1 MILQLMLSEAF
12 AYDALHPVSVNSAGE
27 LLFRDCKSQPG
38 WAAGMLT
45 HQYGEVAVGGALRLS
60 KDSGVISSRQE
71 PLTPREAPGYR
82 NCQEAS
88 RTRPFAR
95 RALMILRPDL
105 VAMRA
110 RKPCVRTRLRLLG

>member
-1 MILQLMLSEAF
+1 
-12 AYDALHPVSVNSAGE
+12 
-27 LLFRDCKSQPG
+27 
-38 WAAGMLT
+38 MLT
-45 HQYGEVAVGGALRLS
+45 HQYGEVAVGRALRLTE
-60 KDSGVISSRQE
+60 DPGVIGSRQE
-71 PLTPREAPGYR
+71 PLTPREAPAKR

-88 RTRPFAR
+88 RARPFAR

>member
-1 MILQLMLSEAF
+1 MILQLMLSKAF
-12 AYDALHPVSVNSAGE
+12 AYDALYPVSVNSAGD
-27 LLFRDCKSQPG
+27 LFFCYRKSQPG
-38 WAAGMLT
+38 WTTGMLT
-45 HQYGEVAVGGALRLS
+45 HQYGEVAVGGTLRLT
-60 KDSGVISSRQE
+60 KDSSVIGSRQE
-71 PLTPREAPGYR
+71 PLTPREAPGKR

-88 RTRPFAR
+88 RARPFAR